1 MKKYEA
7 AQNMGLVRS
16 SDLSRGITLR
26 NASENRRLVGH
37 LQHLDLQLHSNLVN
51 LQAEISELRLSQ
63 YRHRPKTTAGKTAI
77 RKTWSDPRQG
87 QISNRQFQNPSG
99 RISPLV
105 VQGRSKEISSKPFL
119 PQIDAHRTA
128 LVGKQADGHVR
139 PNSPKSPSCG
149 RRFRAVPK
157 SVSHLSTGAKSNLH
171 RPNSSPNLSATS
183 SEYVGASGSVPHGD
197 DTRQIHPSRKASGM
211 PSKSSGD
218 LSASTL
224 ELTDRVRDFLKRPN
238 MSSGDR
244 MEREDHDK
252 LTHAVSNEI
261 PTIKIEQ
268 EEEIHDDELNAE
280 SADNEN
286 QPFLIDEELF
296 RNSLLLKASRDDGL
310 SQSMPELASLGFM
323 DFNEVIDQRL
333 RKLQEEIPSEAE
345 MRKIRYLRFRDEPT
359 ALHIKEIFEKEN
371 HQKPEKH
378 LDKIDE

>member
-77 RKTWSDPRQG
+77 RKTWSDPRQR

-105 VQGRSKEISSKPFL
+105 VQGQSKEISSKPFL

-157 SVSHLSTGAKSNLH
+157 SVSHLSTGAKSNLY
-171 RPNSSPNLSATS
+171 RPNSSPNLSSTS
-183 SEYVGASGSVPHGD
+183 SVYVGASGSVPHGD

-211 PSKSSGD
+211 SSKSSDD
-218 LSASTL
+218 LSASPS
-224 ELTDRVRDFLKRPN
+224 ELANRVSDFLKRPN
-238 MSSGDR
+238 TSSGDR
-244 MEREDHDK
+244 MEREKHDK
-252 LTHAVSNEI
+252 LTHAVSDEI

-268 EEEIHDDELNAE
+268 EEEVHDDELNAE

-310 SQSMPELASLGFM
+310 SHSMPELASLGFM

-345 MRKIRYLRFRDEPT
+345 MRKIRYLRFRDEPA
-359 ALHIKEIFEKEN
+359 ALHIKDIFEKEN